1 MFQNGNEDNLD
12 HLVHTFQ
19 SGDNKVKIYRN
30 GYLIRNTSRDNP
42 GPTIVRI
49 SGGNLFVGIVNN
61 GPVYAHFNQNGQLNI
76 VDVVIFTPDLLNG
89 LQHTEMIGNLV

>member
-1 MFQNGNEDNLD
+1 MFQNGNEANLNF
-12 HLVHTFQ
+12 LVHTFQ
-19 SGDNKVKIYRN
+19 SGNNEVKIYRN
-30 GYLIRNTSRDNP
+30 GYLIRDMSRNNP
-42 GPTIVRI
+42 SPTIVRI